1 MVDRRAHL
9 RWRSPRPHHNSLTT
23 MDNRPVEP
31 CPYDE
36 CAGDGITHDGEYDDI
51 REVKCRC
58 RKELEQAGGV
68 W

>member
-1 MVDRRAHL
+1 
-9 RWRSPRPHHNSLTT
+9 